1 MIADTVWLPLHVVEW
16 LAINVLVPLGGWD
29 KAPVCRG
36 AVSNEAEF
44 PSRRGPAES
53 SSVWASS
60 ETEIACAPRGFGVE
74 SSGEAEFAPRLVRPR
89 KGRTVVLGRG
99 PSTRLGF
106 LAPGKD
112 LGQ

>member
-1 MIADTVWLPLHVVEW
+1 MKGSAQ
-16 LAINVLVPLGGWD
+16 
-29 KAPVCRG
+29 G
-36 AVSNEAEF
+36 ASGEAEIACA
-44 PSRRGPAES
+44 SRGLGVEP
-53 SSVWASS
+53 SS
-60 ETEIACAPRGFGVE
+60 ETEFVL
-74 SSGEAEFAPRLVRPR
+74 RLVRPR